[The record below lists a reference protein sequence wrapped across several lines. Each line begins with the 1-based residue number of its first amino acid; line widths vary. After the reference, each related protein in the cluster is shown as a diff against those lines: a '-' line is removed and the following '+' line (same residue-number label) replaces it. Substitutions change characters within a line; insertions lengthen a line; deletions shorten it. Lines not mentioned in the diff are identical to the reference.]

1 MMLVVRIIGMI
12 ALVLAGVAFLA
23 IGPLASGA
31 VNWVN
36 IALAVACFIGAI
48 LLRPPNILRNPK

>member
-1 MMLVVRIIGMI
+1 MLGVRIIGMI
-12 ALVLAGVAFLA
+12 ALTLAGVAFLA

-36 IALAVACFIGAI
+36 IALAGACFIGAI
-48 LLRPPNILRNPK
+48 LIRPRNVPRNPK